1 MDYQKYLVQI
11 IVEYS
16 MDLLDKDYQDLRNVN
31 SLRKSVIDR
40 WSHTRRS
47 FVIACYI
54 KIKQHLDMNTYKADH
69 ITFDI
74 ARIAWK
80 DHTVT

>member
-1 MDYQKYLVQI
+1 MDYQEYLVQI

-47 FVIACYI
+47 FCDCML
-54 KIKQHLDMNTYKADH
+54 HLDKTTFRHEH
-69 ITFDI
+69 IQGRSYYF
-74 ARIAWK
+74 W
-80 DHTVT
+80 